1 MTLQQLF
8 EQWAG
13 EPCRECLALGANGS
27 NRKYYR
33 LLGDTHRCIG
43 AENDDVRENEAF
55 FAYSRHFKAQGIN
68 VPELYAVSDCRTKYI
83 QQDLGD
89 QTLYGLLYEKK
100 QQGGGFDSEMLSLYK
115 QALTDLAQIQEA
127 GRNLDFSVAYPRSDF
142 DLQSILWDLNYFKYY
157 FLKLAYI
164 PFDENLLELDFRRF
178 ADYLLQADC
187 HYFLYRDFN
196 PRNIM
201 LSTTNSQQPTL
212 YYIDYQ
218 GGRRGAAQYDVA
230 SILYSAKS
238 DLPEAVRQE
247 LLRHYL
253 SVSHVP
259 DFMQYF
265 WGYVLVRIM
274 QTMGAYGYRGYYE
287 RKPYFLQSI
296 PLAVNNLRYIVENH
310 PLPIRLPEL
319 ERVWQSIVKTL
330 PSTTCDYPQPTTD
343 TLTVT
348 VSSFSYKKGLPD
360 DPSGNG
366 GGFVFDC
373 RALPNPGRYPEYKTY
388 TGKDRP
394 VIEFLQRE
402 PAVDQFLSHVEGIVG
417 QSVEKYMERH
427 FTNLSVAFGCTGGQH
442 RSVYCAEQLA
452 KWLSKQYSCRVVVC
466 HREQD

>member
-1 MTLQQLF
+1 MTLLQLF

-13 EPCRECLALGANGS
+13 EPCNECLALGANGS
-27 NRKYYR
+27 NRRYYR
-33 LLGDTHRCIG
+33 LVGDTHRCIG

-55 FAYSRHFKAQGIN
+55 FAYSRHFKARGIA

-89 QTLYGLLYEKK
+89 QTLYGVLFEKK
-100 QQGGGFDSEMLSLYK
+100 RQGGGFDSEMLSLYK
-115 QALTDLAQIQEA
+115 QALSDLAGIQVA
-127 GRNLDFSVAYPRSDF
+127 GRDLDFSVAYPCSDF
-142 DLQSILWDLNYFKYY
+142 DLPSILWDLNYFKYY

-164 PFDENLLELDFRRF
+164 PFDENLLEQDFHRF

-187 HYFLYRDFN
+187 SYFLYRDFN

-201 LSTTNSQQPTL
+201 LSAVHNPQPTL

-253 SVSHVP
+253 SVSNVP

-296 PLAVNNLRYIVENH
+296 PLAINNLRNIVENH
-310 PLPIRLPEL
+310 PLPIHLPEL
-319 ERVWQSIVKTL
+319 ERVWKRIADKQSIVV
-330 PSTTCDYPQPTTD
+330 PEADSTGE
-343 TLTVT
+343 LTVT
-348 VSSFSYKKGLPD
+348 VSSFSYKKGLPE

-366 GGFVFDC
+366 GGFIFDC

-402 PAVDQFLSHVEGIVG
+402 PAVDQFLSHAEGLVA
-417 QSVEKYMERH
+417 QSVEKYMERN

-452 KWLSKQYSCRVVVC
+452 QWLTRQYSCRVVVK